1 MEDYR
6 IKVIKK
12 HVVTQIIGK
21 DGLSPMRTTIN
32 TDGNQRTT
40 TEDLETEGR
49 DTITDYS
56 TVEAFN

>member
-1 MEDYR
+1 MEEYR

-12 HVVTQIIGK
+12 QVVTQIIGK
-21 DGLSPMRTTIN
+21 DELSPMRQTEI
-32 TDGNQRTT
+32 TDGKLRTT

-56 TVEAFN
+56 TVEALN